1 MRYPWPVAGP
11 GRATR
16 GRPTLQTSSNHHDLN
31 RLTKTPVTN
40 VVNPSPKTTII
51 SEKALRL
58 TTFVTTDQKSTQKT
72 PWIDDVCNNTPPA
85 TLQRHSAAGV
95 EGAGGTGGPDC
106 GARGR
111 RRSLAGRP
119 VGGRRYKRQHTRSHW
134 CGGRRR
140 DRRAILQ
147 CPWAAAGPG
156 RTTSR
161 RTEPHVS
168 TPGPTGVEGAGGSC
182 RGAGGR
188 RRDLPRCRWAPE
200 GPAAVPVGG
209 GGAWPGFEP
218 THPATR
224 QRPGPTGVEGAGG
237 SGGHGRASRST
248 TPSRRLACGDLAG
261 GRARRRPEHQR
272 SHKQQHTARTAR
284 GRAAAHRHTQRP
296 GPPAP
301 ETPVGPQ
308 AARPTTTT
316 QRNEAATGCPAT
328 ASSRSRSAVHNSATS
343 NQAVMST

>member
-58 TTFVTTDQKSTQKT
+58 TTFVTTNQKSTQKT

-156 RTTSR
+156 QALSR

-168 TPGPTGVEGAGGSC
+168 TPS
-182 RGAGGR
+182 
-188 RRDLPRCRWAPE
+188 
-200 GPAAVPVGG
+200 AA
-209 GGAWPGFEP
+209 
-218 THPATR
+218 
-224 QRPGPTGVEGAGG
+224 GVEGAGG
-237 SGGHGRASRST
+237 SGGHRRASRST

-284 GRAAAHRHTQRP
+284 GRAAAHRHTQWP
-296 GPPAP
+296 GPPTP
-301 ETPVGPQ
+301 GTPVGP
-308 AARPTTTT
+308 

>member
-140 DRRAILQ
+140 D
-147 CPWAAAGPG
+147 
-156 RTTSR
+156 
-161 RTEPHVS
+161 
-168 TPGPTGVEGAGGSC
+168 
-182 RGAGGR
+182 
-188 RRDLPRCRWAPE
+188 LPRCRRAPE
-200 GPAAVPVGG
+200 GPAAVPVGAG
-209 GGAWPGFEP
+209 GTCRGAGGRRRGLARLRADVQAHVSTPS
-218 THPATR
+218 AA
-224 QRPGPTGVEGAGG
+224 GVEGAGG

-308 AARPTTTT
+308 AARPASTT

>member
-95 EGAGGTGGPDC
+95 EGAGGTRGPDC

-134 CGGRRR
+134 CGGSRR
-140 DRRAILQ
+140 DRRARLRY
-147 CPWAAAGPG
+147 PWAEAGPG
-156 RTTSR
+156 QATSERPTLQTSSNQHDSNRLARTSVTNVVNLSPKTSIFSEKADGLTTFVTTR
-161 RTEPHVS
+161 AEPHVS
-168 TPGPTGVEGAGGSC
+168 TPS
-182 RGAGGR
+182 
-188 RRDLPRCRWAPE
+188 
-200 GPAAVPVGG
+200 AA
-209 GGAWPGFEP
+209 
-218 THPATR
+218 
-224 QRPGPTGVEGAGG
+224 GVEGAGG

-296 GPPAP
+296 GPPTP
-301 ETPVGPQ
+301 GTPVGP
-308 AARPTTTT
+308 

>member
-11 GRATR
+11 GRATS
-16 GRPTLQTSSNHHDLN
+16 GRPTLQTSSNQHDLN
-31 RLTKTPVTN
+31 RLARTSVTN
-40 VVNPSPKTTII
+40 VVNLSPKTTII

-168 TPGPTGVEGAGGSC
+168 TPS
-182 RGAGGR
+182 
-188 RRDLPRCRWAPE
+188 
-200 GPAAVPVGG
+200 AA
-209 GGAWPGFEP
+209 
-218 THPATR
+218 
-224 QRPGPTGVEGAGG
+224 GVEGAGG

-272 SHKQQHTARTAR
+272 SHKQQHTARTSR

-308 AARPTTTT
+308 AARPASTT

>member
-134 CGGRRR
+134 CGGSRR
-140 DRRAILQ
+140 DRRARLRY
-147 CPWAAAGPG
+147 PWAAAGPG

-168 TPGPTGVEGAGGSC
+168 T
-182 RGAGGR
+182 
-188 RRDLPRCRWAPE
+188 
-200 GPAAVPVGG
+200 
-209 GGAWPGFEP
+209 
-218 THPATR
+218 
-224 QRPGPTGVEGAGG
+224 PGPTGVEGAGG

-284 GRAAAHRHTQRP
+284 GRAAAHRHTQWP
-296 GPPAP
+296 GPPTP
-301 ETPVGPQ
+301 GTPVGP
-308 AARPTTTT
+308 

>member
-58 TTFVTTDQKSTQKT
+58 TTFVTTNQKSTQKT

-106 GARGR
+106 SARGR

-134 CGGRRR
+134 CGGLRR
-140 DRRAILQ
+140 DRRARLQ

-261 GRARRRPEHQR
+261 GRALRRPEHPWR
-272 SHKQQHTARTAR
+272 YKQHHQ
-284 GRAAAHRHTQRP
+284 
-296 GPPAP
+296 
-301 ETPVGPQ
+301 
-308 AARPTTTT
+308 
-316 QRNEAATGCPAT
+316 
-328 ASSRSRSAVHNSATS
+328 
-343 NQAVMST
+343 

>member
-106 GARGR
+106 SARGR

-140 DRRAILQ
+140 DRRARLQ

-156 RTTSR
+156 QALSR
-161 RTEPHVS
+161 RTQPHASDTAPPVW
-168 TPGPTGVEGAGGSC
+168 
-182 RGAGGR
+182 R
-188 RRDLPRCRWAPE
+188 APE
-200 GPAAVPVGG
+200 GPEGTGGLRGAAPNEV
-209 GGAWPGFEP
+209 
-218 THPATR
+218 R
-224 QRPGPTGVEGAGG
+224 
-237 SGGHGRASRST
+237 
-248 TPSRRLACGDLAG
+248 TPSLAG
-261 GRARRRPEHQR
+261 GRALRRPEHPWR
-272 SHKQQHTARTAR
+272 YKQHHQ
-284 GRAAAHRHTQRP
+284 
-296 GPPAP
+296 
-301 ETPVGPQ
+301 
-308 AARPTTTT
+308 
-316 QRNEAATGCPAT
+316 
-328 ASSRSRSAVHNSATS
+328 
-343 NQAVMST
+343 

>member
-111 RRSLAGRP
+111 RRSLAGL
-119 VGGRRYKRQHTRSHW
+119 
-134 CGGRRR
+134 
-140 DRRAILQ
+140 RADAQ
-147 CPWAAAGPG
+147 A
-156 RTTSR
+156 
-161 RTEPHVS
+161 HVS
-168 TPGPTGVEGAGGSC
+168 TPGPTGVEGAGG
-182 RGAGGR
+182 
-188 RRDLPRCRWAPE
+188 
-200 GPAAVPVGG
+200 
-209 GGAWPGFEP
+209 
-218 THPATR
+218 T
-224 QRPGPTGVEGAGG
+224 
-237 SGGHGRASRST
+237 GGHGRASRRGAERSEA
-248 TPSRRLACGDLAG
+248 LA
-261 GRARRRPEHQR
+261 
-272 SHKQQHTARTAR
+272 S
-284 GRAAAHRHTQRP
+284 RAA
-296 GPPAP
+296 GPSGAWN
-301 ETPVGPQ
+301 TRG
-308 AARPTTTT
+308 
-316 QRNEAATGCPAT
+316 
-328 ASSRSRSAVHNSATS
+328 ATS
-343 NQAVMST
+343 NTITRAGHRPPAHTAAGPSGARNTGGATSNNQGKQKPQIPKDLRFHRARGGS

>member
-106 GARGR
+106 SARGR

-140 DRRAILQ
+140 DRRARLQ

-168 TPGPTGVEGAGGSC
+168 T
-182 RGAGGR
+182 
-188 RRDLPRCRWAPE
+188 
-200 GPAAVPVGG
+200 
-209 GGAWPGFEP
+209 
-218 THPATR
+218 
-224 QRPGPTGVEGAGG
+224 PGPTGVEGAGG

-296 GPPAP
+296 DPPAP
-301 ETPVGPQ
+301 GTPVGP
-308 AARPTTTT
+308 